1 MQYFPR
7 ARVLLP
13 GGHNGNQVQDAGL
26 VGREFQSRKHANVYV
41 HAHRHVHATWHA
53 RTCALRPCT
62 ACMPGGVEGGRAC
75 SDHPVHACRC
85 MPAIEM
91 VFLDTVVRVWGA
103 GRAGD
108 SPKLISSR
116 SANAPQTC
124 LKWAVRA
131 GMGTLPP
138 HLNSPSRLFACPLG
152 CAMPG
157 GRSGG
162 CESVLIHRF
171 HPWHTVRAYACHTTN
186 GPRILRGLVRRPG
199 TTITA
204 LDHPPP

>member
-41 HAHRHVHATWHA
+41 HAHRHAHATWHA

-138 HLNSPSRLFACPLG
+138 HLNSPSRSFACPLG

-186 GPRILRGLVRRPG
+186 GPMILRGLVRRPG

>member
-1 MQYFPR
+1 MQTCMFMHIGMR
-7 ARVLLP
+7 MQH
-13 GGHNGNQVQDAGL
+13 GM
-26 VGREFQSRKHANVYV
+26 
-41 HAHRHVHATWHA
+41 HA

-62 ACMPGGVEGGRAC
+62 ACMPGGVGGGRAC

-138 HLNSPSRLFACPLG
+138 HLNSPSRSFACPLG
-152 CAMPG
+152 CAMPR

-171 HPWHTVRAYACHTTN
+171 HPWHTVRACACHTTN